1 MKKLQLIPKLNLV
14 TRKIQSI
21 IKTKY
26 FMTRILL
33 IDDDLNLCKVI
44 EYQLQKAGYEVKS
57 ANSGKEGLEHFKQNN
72 LDVVITDIQMPDISG
87 IEVLKKIRQQN
98 RQVVI
103 IIITAYGSIENAL
116 EACNL
121 GADDYIT
128 KPFSKEQLLFVVEKA
143 LRFHQLQ
150 QENTQLRQELVG
162 KYTFENMVARSAK
175 MDDVLRM
182 AGQVAQSDAT
192 VLILGESGTGK
203 ELIARAVH
211 YNSPRKDKP
220 LITVNCPSVPDN
232 LLESELFGHVKGA
245 FTGAIKDRKGKFEI
259 ADGGTIFLDEIGD
272 LREELQAKLLRVL
285 QEQEFER
292 VGDST
297 PIKVDVRVIAATN
310 KDLQQRMEEGE
321 FREDLY
327 YRLSVI
333 PIQIPPLRERK
344 EEIPYLVDF
353 FIERYG
359 NGREIEVDPEVIEI
373 MQKYDWPGNVRELE
387 NVIERA
393 LVLTTD
399 NQINVSNLPSNIAQK
414 AGSKSKPSDSFI
426 RDDVSLEEAERQ
438 IISQTLQRTGGNRSK
453 AARILKIPRHVLLY
467 RMKKFGL

>member
-1 MKKLQLIPKLNLV
+1 
-14 TRKIQSI
+14 
-21 IKTKY
+21 
-26 FMTRILL
+26 MTQILL
-33 IDDDLNLCKVI
+33 IDDDVNLCKVI
-44 EYQLQKAGYEVKS
+44 EYQLQKAGYEVDS
-57 ANSGKEGLEHFKQNN
+57 ANIGNEGLQLFKENN
-72 LDVVITDIQMPDISG
+72 YDVVITDIQMPDISG
-87 IEVLKKIRQQN
+87 IEVLNQIRRQD

-103 IIITAYGSIENAL
+103 IIITAYGSIENAV
-116 EACNL
+116 EACKL
-121 GADDYIT
+121 GADDYVT

-150 QENTQLRQELVG
+150 SENKQLRQELAG
-162 KYTFENMVARSAK
+162 KYTFKNMVARSAK
-175 MDDVLRM
+175 MEDVLRM
-182 AGQVAQSDAT
+182 AGQVSQSDAT
-192 VLILGESGTGK
+192 VLVLGESGTGK
-203 ELIARAVH
+203 ELIARAIH
-211 YNSPRKDKP
+211 YNSPRKEKS
-220 LITVNCPSVPDN
+220 LITVNCPSVPDT

-292 VGDST
+292 VGDSS

-310 KDLQQRMEEGE
+310 KDLEQRMKEGK

-344 EEIPYLVDF
+344 EEVPYLVDF
-353 FIERYG
+353 FVYRYG
-359 NGREIEVDPEVIEI
+359 NQKSIDIDAEVIKVL
-373 MQKYDWPGNVRELE
+373 QKYDWPGNIRELE

-393 LVLTTD
+393 IVLATD
-399 NQINVSNLPSNIAQK
+399 NRITVNSLPSHITQQA
-414 AGSKSKPSDSFI
+414 AGRSKPSENFI
-426 RDDVSLEEAERQ
+426 KDDISLEEAERQ
-438 IISQTLQRTGGNRSK
+438 IISQTLKRTSGNRSK

-467 RMKKFGL
+467 RMKKFGMD